1 MNERSPILCLIKRGY
16 KHKENTMSKKQ
27 YLKAL
32 NKEIQNLNGIIDCK
46 IVEHADYKREARRHK
61 VLLQQ
66 LRKEEKMRVF
76 LSPLKFNLFS
86 RA

>member
-1 MNERSPILCLIKRGY
+1 
-16 KHKENTMSKKQ
+16 MSKKQ

-46 IVEHADYKREARRHK
+46 IVEHADYKREARRHRQ
-61 VLLQQ
+61 LLRQI
-66 LRKEEKMRVF
+66 RREERARMLV
-76 LSPLKFNLFS
+76 SPLKFSFFS

>member
-1 MNERSPILCLIKRGY
+1 
-16 KHKENTMSKKQ
+16 MSKKQ

-46 IVEHADYKREARRHK
+46 IVQHADYKREAQRHRT
-61 VLLQQ
+61 LLRQI
-66 LRKEEKMRVF
+66 RKEERLRAIVSPFK
-76 LSPLKFNLFS
+76 LSLFS

>member
-1 MNERSPILCLIKRGY
+1 
-16 KHKENTMSKKQ
+16 MSKKQ

-46 IVEHADYKREARRHK
+46 IIAHSNYKKEAHRHK
-61 VLLQQ
+61 RLLVQI
-66 LRKEEKMRVF
+66 RKEEHRKSF
-76 LSPLKFNLFS
+76 FQALSFGTLT

>member
-1 MNERSPILCLIKRGY
+1 
-16 KHKENTMSKKQ
+16 MSKKQ

>member
-1 MNERSPILCLIKRGY
+1 MFIKKGRTYKY
-16 KHKENTMSKKQ
+16 KHKENIMSKKQ

-46 IVEHADYKREARRHK
+46 IVQHADYKREARRHK
-61 VLLQQ
+61 ALLQQ
-66 LRKEEKMRVF
+66 VRKEERMRAV
-76 LSPLKFNLFS
+76 LSPLKLNFFS

>member
-1 MNERSPILCLIKRGY
+1 
-16 KHKENTMSKKQ
+16 MSKKQ

-46 IVEHADYKREARRHK
+46 IVQHTDYKREAQRHRT
-61 VLLQQ
+61 LLRQI
-66 LRKEEKMRVF
+66 RKEERMRAII
-76 LSPLKFNLFS
+76 SPFKFSLFS

>member
-1 MNERSPILCLIKRGY
+1 
-16 KHKENTMSKKQ
+16 MSKKQ

-46 IVEHADYKREARRHK
+46 IVEHADYKREARRHRQ
-61 VLLQQ
+61 LLRQI
-66 LRKEEKMRVF
+66 RREERAR
-76 LSPLKFNLFS
+76 LIISPLRLNFFS

>member
-1 MNERSPILCLIKRGY
+1 
-16 KHKENTMSKKQ
+16 MSKKQ

-46 IVEHADYKREARRHK
+46 IVQHADYKREAQRHRT
-61 VLLQQ
+61 LLQQ
-66 LRKEEKMRVF
+66 VRKEERMRAV
-76 LSPLKFNLFS
+76 LSPLKFNFFS

>member
-1 MNERSPILCLIKRGY
+1 
-16 KHKENTMSKKQ
+16 MSKKQ

-46 IVEHADYKREARRHK
+46 IVQHADYKREARRHRQ
-61 VLLQQ
+61 LLQQ
-66 LRKEEKMRVF
+66 IRKEERMKSI
-76 LSPLKFNLFS
+76 LSPLRINLFS

>member
-1 MNERSPILCLIKRGY
+1 
-16 KHKENTMSKKQ
+16 MSKKQ

-46 IVEHADYKREARRHK
+46 IVQHTDYKREARRHK
-61 VLLQQ
+61 ALLQQ
-66 LRKEEKMRVF
+66 IRKEERLRSV
-76 LSPLKFNLFS
+76 LSPLKMSFLS

>member
-1 MNERSPILCLIKRGY
+1 
-16 KHKENTMSKKQ
+16 MSKKQ

-46 IVEHADYKREARRHK
+46 IVAHADYKREARRHK
-61 VLLQQ
+61 ALLKQ
-66 LRKEEKMRVF
+66 LRKEERMKSI
-76 LSPLKFNLFS
+76 LSPLRLNFFS